1 MMEDL
6 KSEMGQF
13 KDQIS
18 IAEGKA
24 IQAEQQVRQAGEILA
39 AERQQATEHAAE
51 ARQLARLAEEALAK
65 ERSLLVTRINQ
76 LEERIAAEVHPEP
89 VFSFSETS
97 YPLPSLQPTH
107 GGAASPSGV
116 PDSAMDLDSEEGGH
130 TATSQGQAACPTP
143 ANPLEEIVPSCNTP
157 IASGSRTT
165 QTVRN
170 VYYVRV
176 FADCPTSR
184 HLQFQSR

>member
-24 IQAEQQVRQAGEILA
+24 IQAEQQVRQAGETLA

-51 ARQLARLAEEALAK
+51 ARQLARQAEEALAE

-76 LEERIAAEVHPEP
+76 LEERLAAEVHPEP
-89 VFSFSETS
+89 VVSFSDTS
-97 YPLPSLQPTH
+97 NPLQVPSFRPTH

-130 TATSQGQAACPTP
+130 TATSQGQAARPTP
-143 ANPLEEIVPSCNTP
+143 ANPLEEIVPSCNT
-157 IASGSRTT
+157 SGSRTT

-184 HLQFQSR
+184 HLPFQSR